1 MRMPIRSIA
10 AAVSFVVVAATS
22 SPAADLCITSGGN
35 PVLVGRKFSLPGKD
49 KCKPITGFSQFT
61 VCSGVACTAAD
72 GTFVRVHYT
81 CAEDGVI
88 VFQSFSYTFALP
100 VPSSNVGV
108 ATYSNIDNG
117 VPHGFSFP
125 AGTYQLALCTK
136 PYLSVQ

>member
-1 MRMPIRSIA
+1 MPTSIRTIA
-10 AAVSFVVVAATS
+10 AALSFVVVAAMS
-22 SPAADLCITSGGN
+22 SPAADLCITSGPN
-35 PVLVGRKFSLPGKD
+35 TVLAGRKFSLPGKD

-100 VPSSNVGV
+100 LPSSNIGI

-125 AGTYQLALCTK
+125 AGTYQLVLCTK